1 MHIYVK
7 DILSALIE
15 RHRLNLVLTLTPPD
29 YDVDAEITFHKPS
42 DPAFFT
48 DLSVQIGAEY
58 LVLSGHVN
66 KSNGELD
73 WAEQIAVYDT
83 MDVYHSNDWAEE
95 VQSKVIGKDIRL
107 VGSGEQASTGKSK
120 VVYAVEFV
128 VPDKFETDT
137 EGGAISIE
145 DSGQAVILDPHP
157 HREFGGDGKFF
168 VRVHSWDD
176 DATEGASG
184 FTDENHQL
192 MRSIMG
198 RRVRITVETID

>member
-15 RHRLNLVLTLTPPD
+15 CHGLKLFLRLTPPD

-42 DPAFFT
+42 DPGFLT

-58 LVLSGHVN
+58 LVLNRHVN

-73 WAEQIAVYDT
+73 WAEQVAVYDA
-83 MDVYHSNDWAEE
+83 MDVYHSSDWAEE
-95 VQSKVIGKDIRL
+95 VLSKVIGKDIRL
-107 VGSGEQASTGKSK
+107 IGAGKGNSTGKPKIS
-120 VVYAVEFV
+120 YAVEFV
-128 VPDKFETDT
+128 TPEKFETDT
-137 EGGAISIE
+137 EGGAISID

-168 VRVHSWDD
+168 VRVHSWDE
-176 DATEGASG
+176 DATKGVSG